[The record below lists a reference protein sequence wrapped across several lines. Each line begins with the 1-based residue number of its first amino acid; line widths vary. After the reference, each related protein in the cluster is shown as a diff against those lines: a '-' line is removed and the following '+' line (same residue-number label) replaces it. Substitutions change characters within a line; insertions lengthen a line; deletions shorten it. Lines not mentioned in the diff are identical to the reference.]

1 MPGAPPIYR
10 IVLTGGPCAGKSTAL
25 AVIGERL
32 RASGFRV
39 YRVPEA
45 STMLLGG
52 GARVTDA
59 TLEQLLS
66 FQESILRVTLVQED
80 AFLAIAKSRDEPAV
94 LLCDRGAMDGLAYL
108 PDECWPRLLERAGV
122 AAEDL
127 QRRWYDAV
135 VHLVTAAEGA
145 EEQYH
150 SLNNTTRYENV
161 EQARNVDHRLRL
173 AWRGPWR
180 VDESEG
186 ARCCGCLPPWPRT
199 IAWRRS
205 VRCIPGRSGW

>member
-1 MPGAPPIYR
+1 
-10 IVLTGGPCAGKSTAL
+10 
-25 AVIGERL
+25 
-32 RASGFRV
+32 
-39 YRVPEA
+39 
-45 STMLLGG
+45 
-52 GARVTDA
+52 
-59 TLEQLLS
+59 
-66 FQESILRVTLVQED
+66 VTLVRED

-145 EEQYH
+145 EEQCH

-180 VDESEG
+180 VEIIDNSTDF
-186 ARCCGCLPPWPRT
+186 ARKLDRAVEVVCRVVGLSRPE
-199 IAWRRS
+199 
-205 VRCIPGRSGW
+205 